1 MTHLEG
7 IFKRVRGGN
16 LKLNPKKC
24 CFAKQTVECLDH
36 VVTPD
41 GVQPNPEKACVVRE
55 FPVPKNLKELRTFIG
70 LANYYKTEAGSDA
83 FDKLKRALVSAP
95 VLTYSNFKQELLYEM
110 FIYSLLMQ
118 AQPELAL
125 LLLKSRVIEK
135 WSLLTTVAV

>member
-16 LKLNPKKC
+16 SKLNPKKC

-55 FPVPKNLKELRTFIG
+55 FPAPKNLKELRTFIG
-70 LANYYKTEAGSDA
+70 LANYYRSW
-83 FDKLKRALVSAP
+83 FRCL
-95 VLTYSNFKQELLYEM
+95 
-110 FIYSLLMQ
+110 
-118 AQPELAL
+118 
-125 LLLKSRVIEK
+125 
-135 WSLLTTVAV
+135 